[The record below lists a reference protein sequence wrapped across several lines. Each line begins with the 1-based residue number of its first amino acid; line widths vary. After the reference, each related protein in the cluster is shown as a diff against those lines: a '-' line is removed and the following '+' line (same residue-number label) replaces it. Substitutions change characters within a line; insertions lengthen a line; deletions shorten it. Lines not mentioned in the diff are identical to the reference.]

1 MADFT
6 DRFVNV
12 FIGIIFGIVLL
23 GPIQDTV
30 DNAGLTGAA
39 GTIADLIGLFVVILL
54 VTAALA
60 ARKG

>member
-6 DRFVNV
+6 GKFVNV

-23 GPIQDTV
+23 PTIQDTV

-39 GTIADLIGLFVVILL
+39 GTIADLIGLFVVIAL
-54 VTAALA
+54 VSAALA
-60 ARKG
+60 ARNG